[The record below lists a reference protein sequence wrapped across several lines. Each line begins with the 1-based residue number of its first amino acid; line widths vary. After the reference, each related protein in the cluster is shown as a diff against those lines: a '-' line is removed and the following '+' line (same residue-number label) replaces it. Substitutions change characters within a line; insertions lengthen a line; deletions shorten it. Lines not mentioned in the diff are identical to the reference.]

1 MNIEDY
7 KNEEIENV
15 ILKITFQGAF
25 QRANVYIDTS
35 KFEKIDRN
43 RVERKKIKLRNFA
56 SKKLKETLSNILSFE
71 VYDDNMHYSIIKNF
85 ANEISDSEFKAIIA
99 GGRLRIGIAQKLI
112 NLYWKY
118 SWILKPNIA
127 TPIHCPF
134 DSIVIND
141 IIAFKERG
149 KVNWTE
155 FDEKDDVYLELVERA
170 KQFSGDK
177 YSSIAEMEL
186 VEYQLFLQKPLV
198 K

>member
-1 MNIEDY
+1 MSIEDY
-7 KNEEIENV
+7 KNEEVENV
-15 ILKITFQGAF
+15 ILRITFQGAF
-25 QRANVYIDTS
+25 QRAKVYS
-35 KFEKIDRN
+35 ANALEPNRLKFRAF
-43 RVERKKIKLRNFA
+43 LA
-56 SKKLKETLSNILSFE
+56 KKLKVILHKIPKIDN
-71 VYDDNMHYSIIKNF
+71 YDDNMHYSIIKDF
-85 ANEISDSEFKAIIA
+85 ANEISDSEFKDLIA
-99 GGRLRIGIAQKLI
+99 GGRFRIGIAQKLI

-141 IIAFKERG
+141 IIAFKERE

-155 FDEKDDVYLELVERA
+155 FDEKDDVYLELVEKA

-186 VEYQLFLQKPLV
+186 VEYQLFLQKSLGG
-198 K
+198 